1 MDSVSMVLK
10 CFLAGRQRTL
20 AIRMLLAEREGERN
34 SVFHFMGG
42 LVHSGFHPAP
52 WGRNKMRSRQ
62 GVLWSW
68 GLGVTLALSLGACGV
83 DSRPP
88 ADGVSQEDSGALTS
102 EPLEA
107 SLTWDPYADAV
118 ASGTNAA
125 VLNASAA
132 LGAPDGQAA
141 TLLGLLNAALVL
153 DLGAGEEGTGDLRV
167 YYKGLSLA
175 LVAQVDFLK
184 ADGTFIGSSS
194 LHLVEL
200 GLGTHVAVALYPGN
214 VPYRYVRLKGALAI
228 YLVDAVETSLR
239 AVCGDGVLGG
249 FEVCDDGNQLSG
261 DGCNSVCQL
270 EPGYTCTG
278 QPTVCTDIDEC
289 AAGTDNCSENAT
301 CTNIGGSFTCAC
313 TAGYEG
319 DGVTC
324 TDIDECAAGT
334 DNCSENATCTNIGG
348 SFTCACTAGYE
359 GDGVTCTDIDECA
372 AGTDNCSENAACTNI
387 GGSFTCACNAGYEGD
402 GVICTNIDECAA
414 NPCLNGGTCIDGV
427 GSYTCKCA
435 PTYEGPIC
443 QSCSGTLA
451 DCNGTSSDGCEVN
464 LQSDANSCG
473 ACGIVCSTGQICSNA
488 TCQAPP
494 PGQVPGT
501 PVSTPA
507 NHSPLA
513 PAVAD
518 VNGDGKLDILVANAE
533 SGTTQTPSGS
543 LSVFLGNGDASV
555 QSEVNYGSASLS
567 SNAVVAVDVDG
578 DGWLDAVTVDGQTN
592 LPLINGNISVYK
604 NLGSS
609 APGTFGAPTSF
620 TTGTPGSVHL
630 CTGDFDNNGVADIA
644 TTSVTQS
651 QVSVLFGTGAGNFG
665 APTFIGIQNTGGVQS
680 SIACRDLNSDGFSD
694 IVVTS
699 PSSAR
704 LSVLINQGNGSFAAP
719 VAYSNSAGG
728 LTAGIAFGDANG
740 DGTLDILSNGAAGRF
755 LFFFRGNGNGTF
767 ASGVQST
774 ASATSATNSALGVVA
789 GDFNG
794 DGKLDAYILVTAASG
809 GVRPMTG
816 NGNGGF
822 TADTVVTT
830 GASPGLNAIATAD
843 MDADGYA
850 DLILTNRG
858 SATVTVVPNGL

>member
-1 MDSVSMVLK
+1 
-10 CFLAGRQRTL
+10 
-20 AIRMLLAEREGERN
+20 
-34 SVFHFMGG
+34 
-42 LVHSGFHPAP
+42 
-52 WGRNKMRSRQ
+52 MRSHP

-68 GLGVTLALSLGACGV
+68 GLGMMLALSLGACAVESLDEKAG
-83 DSRPP
+83 PLE
-88 ADGVSQEDSGALTS
+88 DGVSQEGGEALRR
-102 EPLEA
+102 ERPEA

-118 ASGTNAA
+118 VSSTTAA

-141 TLLGLLNAALVL
+141 TLLSVLNSALVL

-167 YYKGLSLA
+167 YYQGLTLA

-184 ADGTFIGSSS
+184 ADGTLIGSST
-194 LHLVEL
+194 LHLKEL
-200 GLGTHVAVALYPGN
+200 GLGTHIAVATYPGN
-214 VPYRYVRLKGALAI
+214 LPYRYVRVRGAVLAL

-261 DGCNSVCQL
+261 DGCNSVCQV

-278 QPTVCTDIDEC
+278 APTVCTDIDEC
-289 AAGTDNCSENAT
+289 AAGTDNCNENAT
-301 CTNIGGSFTCAC
+301 
-313 TAGYEG
+313 
-319 DGVTC
+319 
-324 TDIDECAAGT
+324 
-334 DNCSENATCTNIGG
+334 
-348 SFTCACTAGYE
+348 
-359 GDGVTCTDIDECA
+359 
-372 AGTDNCSENAACTNI
+372 CTNI

-402 GVICTNIDECAA
+402 GVTCTNIDECAA
-414 NPCLNGGTCIDGV
+414 NPCLNGGTCTDGV
-427 GSYTCKCA
+427 NSYTCACA
-435 PTYEGPIC
+435 PTYEGTHC
-443 QSCSGTLA
+443 ESCSGTLG
-451 DCNGTSSDGCEVN
+451 DCNGTSADGCEVN

-473 ACGIVCSTGQICSNA
+473 ACGIVCSTGQICSNGA
-488 TCQAPP
+488 CQTAPS
-494 PGQVPGT
+494 GQVPGT
-501 PVSTPA
+501 PVSSPA

-518 VNGDGKLDILVANAE
+518 VNRDGKLDILVANAE
-533 SGTTQTPSGS
+533 SGSTQTPSGS
-543 LSVFLGNGDASV
+543 LSIFRGNGDASV

-578 DGWLDAVTVDGQTN
+578 DGWLDAVTVNGQTN
-592 LPLINGNISVYK
+592 LPLINGDISVYK
-604 NLGSS
+604 NLGPS

-630 CTGDFDNNGVADIA
+630 CTGDFNHDGVADIA

-694 IVVTS
+694 LVVTS
-699 PSSAR
+699 PASAR
-704 LSVLINQGNGSFAAP
+704 LSVLINQGDGSFAAP
-719 VAYSNSAGG
+719 VAYSNAANGQ
-728 LTAGIAFGDANG
+728 TAGIAFGDADG

-755 LFFFRGNGNGTF
+755 LFFFKGSGTGTF
-767 ASGVQST
+767 ASGVPSAAAATT
-774 ASATSATNSALGVVA
+774 AANSALGVVA
-789 GDFNG
+789 DDFNG
-794 DGKLDAYILVTAASG
+794 DGKLDAYILVTTASG

-816 NGNGGF
+816 NGAGGF
-822 TADTVVTT
+822 TSGTVVTT

-858 SATVTVVPNGL
+858 SGTVTVVPNGL

>member
-1 MDSVSMVLK
+1 
-10 CFLAGRQRTL
+10 
-20 AIRMLLAEREGERN
+20 
-34 SVFHFMGG
+34 
-42 LVHSGFHPAP
+42 
-52 WGRNKMRSRQ
+52 MRSHTHAS
-62 GVLWSW
+62 LSW
-68 GLGVTLALSLGACGV
+68 GLGATLALLLGACGV
-83 DSRPP
+83 EPLDEGAEPGSDK
-88 ADGVSQEDSGALTS
+88 ALAQVSQELA
-102 EPLEA
+102 PP
-107 SLTWDPYADAV
+107 WDLYADAV
-118 ASGTNAA
+118 APGTTPA
-125 VLNASAA
+125 VLHPSRA
-132 LGAPDGQAA
+132 LGAPDGQRA
-141 TLLGLLNAALVL
+141 TIPGLLTSALVL
-153 DLGAGEEGTGDLRV
+153 DLGQGEEGTGDLRV
-167 YYKGLSLA
+167 YYQGLA
-175 LVAQVDFLK
+175 AVLVAQVDFLK
-184 ADGTFIGSSS
+184 ADGTRVGSSL
-194 LHLVEL
+194 LHM
-200 GLGTHVAVALYPGN
+200 GLGTHVAVARYPGN
-214 VPYRYVRLKGALAI
+214 YPYRYVRLRGALFGI
-228 YLVDAVETSLR
+228 YQVDAVETSIR
-239 AVCGDGVLGG
+239 PFCGDGVIGG
-249 FEVCDDGNQLSG
+249 AETCDDGNQLSG
-261 DGCNSVCQL
+261 DGCNSVCQV

-278 QPTVCTDIDEC
+278 EPTVCTDIDEC
-289 AAGTDNCSENAT
+289 AAGTDNCNENAT
-301 CTNIGGSFTCAC
+301 
-313 TAGYEG
+313 
-319 DGVTC
+319 
-324 TDIDECAAGT
+324 
-334 DNCSENATCTNIGG
+334 
-348 SFTCACTAGYE
+348 
-359 GDGVTCTDIDECA
+359 
-372 AGTDNCSENAACTNI
+372 CTNI

-402 GVICTNIDECAA
+402 GVTCTNIDECAA
-414 NPCLNGGTCIDGV
+414 SPCLNGGTCIDGV

-435 PTYEGPIC
+435 PTYEGNNC

-451 DCNGTSSDGCEVN
+451 DCNANSSDGCEVN
-464 LQSDANSCG
+464 LQSDADSCG

-488 TCQAPP
+488 TCQTAPT
-494 PGQVPGT
+494 GQVPGT
-501 PVSTPA
+501 PVSSPA

-533 SGTTQTPSGS
+533 SESTQTPAGS

-630 CTGDFDNNGVADIA
+630 CTGDFDNDGVADIA

-680 SIACRDLNSDGFSD
+680 TIACRDLNSDGFSD
-694 IVVTS
+694 LVVTS
-699 PSSAR
+699 PASAR
-704 LSVLINQGNGSFAAP
+704 LSVLINQGNGSFAAA

-728 LTAGIAFGDANG
+728 FTAGIAFGDANG

-789 GDFNG
+789 DDFNG

-822 TADTVVTT
+822 TSGTVVTT

-843 MDADGYA
+843 MDADGYP

-858 SATVTVVPNGL
+858 SGTVTVVPNGL